1 MDAQGNFTIGE
12 AYAYR
17 ILQKWVDL
25 IEIGEKFRAQYIKG
39 EPDQDLRNEY
49 ISRLTRLWGELRPHV
64 EGRTEERFS
73 KITAAYAAYSQYF
86 YDPKKLSD
94 ATNAE
99 DIFKLE
105 SCIRDAMHALKIT
118 QFEMD
123 MK

>member
-25 IEIGEKFRAQYIKG
+25 IEVGEKFRAQYIKG
-39 EPDQDLRNEY
+39 EPDQDLRNDY
-49 ISRLTRLWGELRPHV
+49 IARLTRLWGELRPHV
-64 EGRTEERFS
+64 EGRSEERF
-73 KITAAYAAYSQYF
+73 KNITEKYNAFSTYF
-86 YDPKKLSD
+86 FDPKKLSD
-94 ATNAE
+94 AANAE

>member
-25 IEIGEKFRAQYIKG
+25 IEVGEKFRAQYIKG
-39 EPDQDLRNEY
+39 EPDQDLRNDY
-49 ISRLTRLWGELRPHV
+49 LARLTRMWGELRPHI
-64 EGRTEERFS
+64 EGRTEEKF
-73 KITAAYAAYSQYF
+73 KTLAPEYEKFGVYF

-94 ATNAE
+94 STAGE

-105 SCIRDAMHALKIT
+105 SCIRDALHALKIT